1 MKKQTISTASQLV
14 RALNDYGGITIYGPQ
29 GLALARRA
37 IEQVLAQSGCAI
49 TFDPESAPDL
59 VDYLTV
65 TTVSGLEG
73 AIAGAGLGA
82 LVGLLFKQPAAGA
95 AIGASLGGLAG
106 AGRGIQ
112 RVENGWRVR
121 AVRELDGAPVVT
133 ISALRAA

>member
-1 MKKQTISTASQLV
+1 MKKHTITGASQLV
-14 RALNDYGGITIYGPQ
+14 RALSDHGSITIYGPQ
-29 GLALARRA
+29 GLVLARRA

-49 TFDPESAPDL
+49 TFDPSSAPDL

-112 RVENGWRVR
+112 RVESGWRVR
-121 AVRELDGAPVVT
+121 AVRELGGAPVVT
-133 ISALRAA
+133 ISALGAA